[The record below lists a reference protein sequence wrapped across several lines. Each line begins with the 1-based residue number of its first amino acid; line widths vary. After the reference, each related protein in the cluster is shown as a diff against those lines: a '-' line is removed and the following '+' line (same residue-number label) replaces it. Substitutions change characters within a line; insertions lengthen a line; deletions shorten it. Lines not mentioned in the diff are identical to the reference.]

1 MNAGSAGTVTGFASI
16 GISIVV
22 VIFGGAK
29 LIAIA
34 LVDLILVTI
43 SSIQLVLSSGY
54 FLIADSSMAGHTDIL
69 RIAHRAF

>member
-1 MNAGSAGTVTGFASI
+1 MTNFTSI

-22 VIFGGAK
+22 LILSIAK
-29 LIAIA
+29 FLAIA

-43 SSIQLVLSSGY
+43 SSIELVLGSGY

-69 RIAHRAF
+69 RIAHMAF